1 MRDSK
6 IDLFF
11 ENDYSVKRKPPGSP
25 ELVTHM
31 LTKWLSTCLE
41 FFVTP
46 PMIGLISH
54 VTEECFVFL
63 LFDLI

>member
-1 MRDSK
+1 MTVGQKRKMQFLVRDSK

-41 FFVTP
+41 FH
-46 PMIGLISH
+46 I
-54 VTEECFVFL
+54 
-63 LFDLI
+63 